1 MQKIVLVIL
10 IVIGFISSIAA
21 YDIWQKI
28 YEKKNLAKHLNC
40 EHCFEGPIERIA
52 DVNILLIDG
61 RWVILS
67 LVDTPAMGSQRYD
80 EAMRFTAQICEI
92 GENALVELDKW
103 RFYDRSARNIAQVT
117 CSGKVLN
124 EELLVAGHATI
135 LEEQCSE
142 SAFSQTNWAQN
153 FGC

>member
-1 MQKIVLVIL
+1 MQKMVLVIL
-10 IVIGFISSIAA
+10 IAAGFISSIMV
-21 YDIWQKI
+21 YDVWQKI
-28 YEKKNLAKHLNC
+28 YEKKNLVKHLNC
-40 EHCFEGPIERIA
+40 EHCFEGPIERIVDA
-52 DVNILLIDG
+52 NILLIDS

-67 LVDTPAMGSQRYD
+67 LVDTPAIGNQRHD
-80 EAMRFTAQICEI
+80 EAMRFTAQICKI
-92 GENALVELDKW
+92 GENAMVELDKW

-124 EELLVAGHATI
+124 EELLAAGHATI

-142 SAFSQTNWAQN
+142 STFSQTTWAQS